1 MNVLLVNPEKAIKLA
16 VNDQARQLMG
26 GKKYVSVSSYHFTI
40 ELDLIPRLLARAII
54 KLGKSSS
61 NRKKSQASFCEL

>member
-26 GKKYVSVSSYHFTI
+26 GKKYVSVSFHH
-40 ELDLIPRLLARAII
+40 
-54 KLGKSSS
+54 
-61 NRKKSQASFCEL
+61 